1 MHPTK
6 TCILDSNIITSI
18 GGALQVYKSNKELY
32 ETAVKIY
39 QNGNITCI
47 WHGVNEDGFVVD
59 IEGDENVETTIR
71 FPEGSFS
78 GPEEVD
84 SVFVAIMMWYYNE
97 YKTQPLPEMQ
107 GKIYTREGMVRR
119 VIAERK
125 EKSDKSTYRIVLG
138 KTYFGEHTLYNEK
151 NEKFSITLWN
161 PSKYQGYIDNIDWK
175 TNKLATTKHII
186 HLCDY
191 IKNYPEKF
199 NKLPKVSPYLELTL
213 DPLNEY
219 DFTWKFTGELSAEQ
233 SEVLNEFFGRDQ
245 THLSIEQLATKVAR
259 LRSLEGQN
267 GIIVRPEVYYKLSEY
282 FDKLLITKLENETE
296 TLDFSDIK
304 VELFPYQKEGV
315 RFCLF
320 KKAAIIADEMGLGK
334 TLQAISVAMLKRKYF
349 GFTKTMII
357 CPSSVKYQWKTE
369 ILKFTGEE
377 ALVVEG
383 FPGDRAVQYNST
395 DHYFFITN
403 YETVL
408 RDKTVIDQAGFSFV
422 ILDEAQKIKN
432 YETKVSSAITS
443 LKKEHGLVLTGTPIE
458 NKLIDLYGVIL
469 FLDKY
474 KVTPLWEFSYQ
485 HCIFDKQSKNKING
499 YYNLLNLRQK
509 ISDIIIRRQKKDVLS
524 QLPSVIQKDVFIL
537 LSKPQAEMHARLGQR
552 LSFLL
557 GKKFKTPFDWDEI
570 MMILTNMRRVSNS
583 TYLLDKQSNFSSK
596 LVELEVILRDRLNI
610 LNGNKK
616 IIIFSEW
623 LDSLYLIEQVLESLK
638 VGYVKLTGSVAAKK
652 RGELIKA
659 FQNQDNIQVFLS
671 TEAGGSGLNLQFAD
685 TLINFEIP
693 WNPAKKNQRIGRIDR
708 LGQESKKLHVFN
720 LICRDSIEIKI
731 ASGLILKQNLFDSVL
746 NHDNNEDSVD
756 FSNEGRAQF
765 IKMLEEM
772 FDLDENG
779 MFKGMDHDSRDHHD
793 EVGIEDID
801 IVSDE
806 APENE
811 PTKHSNSSSSPE
823 FEKMEEVLSKGME
836 FLSGLFEMS
845 TGQKLGG
852 TDGHTI
858 KVDKETGEVTLKFK
872 MKF

>member
-1 MHPTK
+1 
-6 TCILDSNIITSI
+6 
-18 GGALQVYKSNKELY
+18 
-32 ETAVKIY
+32 
-39 QNGNITCI
+39 
-47 WHGVNEDGFVVD
+47 
-59 IEGDENVETTIR
+59 
-71 FPEGSFS
+71 
-78 GPEEVD
+78 
-84 SVFVAIMMWYYNE
+84 
-97 YKTQPLPEMQ
+97 
-107 GKIYTREGMVRR
+107 
-119 VIAERK
+119 
-125 EKSDKSTYRIVLG
+125 
-138 KTYFGEHTLYNEK
+138 
-151 NEKFSITLWN
+151 
-161 PSKYQGYIDNIDWK
+161 
-175 TNKLATTKHII
+175 
-186 HLCDY
+186 
-191 IKNYPEKF
+191 
-199 NKLPKVSPYLELTL
+199 
-213 DPLNEY
+213 
-219 DFTWKFTGELSAEQ
+219 
-233 SEVLNEFFGRDQ
+233 
-245 THLSIEQLATKVAR
+245 
-259 LRSLEGQN
+259 
-267 GIIVRPEVYYKLSEY
+267 
-282 FDKLLITKLENETE
+282 
-296 TLDFSDIK
+296 
-304 VELFPYQKEGV
+304 
-315 RFCLF
+315 LF

-334 TLQAISVAMLKRKYF
+334 TLQAISVAMMKRKYF
-349 GFTKTMII
+349 GFTKTLII
-357 CPSSVKYQWKTE
+357 CPSSVKYQWKAE

-383 FPGDRAVQYNST
+383 FPDDRAVLYKDE
-395 DHYFFITN
+395 DHFFFIAN
-403 YETVL
+403 YETVM
-408 RDKTVIDQAGFSFV
+408 RDKTIIDEAGFSFI

-432 YETKVSSAITS
+432 YETKISSAITT

-499 YYNLLNLRQK
+499 YYNLLNLRQT
-509 ISDIIIRRQKKDVLS
+509 ISDMVIRRQKKDVLS

-537 LSKPQAEMHARLGQR
+537 LSKPQGEIHARMGQR

-583 TYLLDKQSNFSSK
+583 TYLIDKQSNHSSK
-596 LVELEVILRDRLNI
+596 LVELEVMLRDRLNI
-610 LNGNKK
+610 LDGNKK

-623 LDSLYLIEQVLESLK
+623 LDSLYLIEQLLISLK

-659 FQNQDNIQVFLS
+659 FQTKDDVQVFLS

-708 LGQESKKLHVFN
+708 IGQESKKLHVFN

-746 NHDNNEDSVD
+746 NHDNNEDMVD

-779 MFKGMDHDSRDHHD
+779 MFKNMSHDD
-793 EVGIEDID
+793 EEVIVADENTPEDID
-801 IVSDE
+801 IVSEESSDVSKTE
-806 APENE
+806 E
-811 PTKHSNSSSSPE
+811 PSIKTSSPE
-823 FEKMEEVLSKGME
+823 FEKMEEVLTKGME

>member
-1 MHPTK
+1 M
-6 TCILDSNIITSI
+6 DSNIRTAI
-18 GGALQVYKSNKELY
+18 GTALRAYKSNHTLY
-32 ETAVKIY
+32 QSALNIY
-39 QNGNITCI
+39 QHGNITCI
-47 WHGVNEDGFVVD
+47 WHGVDEDGFLID
-59 IEGDENVETTIR
+59 MPGSENVEVTMH
-71 FPEGSFS
+71 FPDGELSM
-78 GPEEVD
+78 PDEVD
-84 SVFVAIMMWYYNE
+84 EIFVALLMWYYNE
-97 YKTQPLPEMQ
+97 YKIESLPEMQ
-107 GKIYTREGMVRR
+107 GKIYTREGMMAR

-125 EKSDKSTYRIVLG
+125 EKSDKSTYRIVAG
-138 KTYFGEHTLYNEK
+138 KYYYGEHTLYNER
-151 NEKFSITLWN
+151 NERFGITLWN
-161 PSKYQGYIDNIDWK
+161 LEKNQGYIDNIDWK

-191 IKNYPEKF
+191 MQNHPEKF

-213 DPLNEY
+213 DPLHEY
-219 DFTWKFTGELSAEQ
+219 DFTWKFTGQLSADQ
-233 SEVLNEFFGRDQ
+233 STVLTEFFGKDE
-245 THLSIEQLATKVAR
+245 THLSIEQLAMRVAY
-259 LRSLEGQN
+259 LRTLEGIE
-267 GIIVRPEVYYKLSEY
+267 GIIVRSEIYYRLSEY
-282 FDKLLITKLENETE
+282 FDQLLISKMDNDTAE
-296 TLDFSDIK
+296 LDFSDIK

-320 KKAAIIADEMGLGK
+320 KKAALIADEMGLGK
-334 TLQAISVAMLKRKYF
+334 TLQAIAIAMMKRKYF

-357 CPSSVKYQWKTE
+357 CPSSVKYQWKAE
-369 ILKFTGEE
+369 ILKFTGED

-383 FPGDRAVQYNST
+383 FPADRATQYKSEE
-395 DHYFFITN
+395 HFFFITN
-403 YETVL
+403 YETVM
-408 RDKTVIDQAGFSFV
+408 RDKLYIDDSGFSFI

-499 YYNLLNLRQK
+499 YYNLLNLRAK
-509 ISDIIIRRQKKDVLS
+509 ISDLVIRRQKKDVLA
-524 QLPSVIQKDVFIL
+524 QLPSVIQKDVFIH
-537 LSKPQAEMHARLGQR
+537 LSKPQADIHARMGQR
-552 LSFLL
+552 LSYLL

-583 TYLLDKQSNFSSK
+583 TYLIDKQSNHSSK
-596 LVELEVILRDRLNI
+596 MTELEVILRDRLDI
-610 LNGNKK
+610 INGHKK
-616 IIIFSEW
+616 VIIFSEW
-623 LDSLYLIEQVLESLK
+623 LDSLYLIEQLLQLLK
-638 VGYVKLTGSVAAKK
+638 IGYVKLTGSVAAKK
-652 RGELIKA
+652 RGDLIRA
-659 FQNQDNIQVFLS
+659 FQTNDDIKVFLS

-685 TLINFEIP
+685 TLINFELP

-708 LGQESKKLHVFN
+708 IGQDSKKLHVFN

-746 NHDNNEDSVD
+746 NHDNNEGMVD

-779 MFKGMDHDSRDHHD
+779 MFKNMTHEDQDGISD
-793 EVGIEDID
+793 EQVPEDID
-801 IVSDE
+801 IASEESTDQDSE
-806 APENE
+806 
-811 PTKHSNSSSSPE
+811 SSSPAASPE
-823 FEKMEEVLSKGME
+823 FEKMEEVLTKGME

-858 KVDKETGEVTLKFK
+858 KVDKDTGEVTLKFK